1 MVHGGHD
8 GLEHRR
14 REKEIGEVRI
24 ELRATSF
31 LDTLGSLT
39 RASPL
44 AVAPTKGDGVERIG
58 DRDDPRGEG
67 DARAAQLRRITASI
81 PALVVREDSSG
92 QIGIEAGKRSQHFRT
107 ACRVGANRAALLG
120 AEGALLMDEI
130 EERLVDLSYVVE
142 ERDALDDALGMLVEV
157 GGIGEDERVSRD
169 APYVGTGFGVVG
181 VDGPEQRLEQR
192 GGETLGRFPLEPLVD
207 EKGAGRRADEEWN
220 RVRKGHAG
228 PQGKKRTAPSARSRC
243 DRAIVRSVLAAG
255 GRGEWMQN
263 GPPVWMARS

>member
-81 PALVVREDSSG
+81 PPLMMMTNCGDNFNKTGLGELSDKRGAVLCVCTKKLHLS
-92 QIGIEAGKRSQHFRT
+92 IG
-107 ACRVGANRAALLG
+107 
-120 AEGALLMDEI
+120 
-130 EERLVDLSYVVE
+130 
-142 ERDALDDALGMLVEV
+142 
-157 GGIGEDERVSRD
+157 
-169 APYVGTGFGVVG
+169 
-181 VDGPEQRLEQR
+181 
-192 GGETLGRFPLEPLVD
+192 
-207 EKGAGRRADEEWN
+207 
-220 RVRKGHAG
+220 
-228 PQGKKRTAPSARSRC
+228 
-243 DRAIVRSVLAAG
+243 
-255 GRGEWMQN
+255 
-263 GPPVWMARS
+263 